1 MLLQE
6 ELSRGEPTSRG
17 EGTAQTCPRCPAPQ
31 AAAERRQERAR
42 EGARPLQLPCSR
54 SGTQMP
60 ATGRRRRRPS
70 RPPPP
75 SSSSSAALV
84 NNGGVRRG
92 RRGAGSERAA
102 RCCRAGRDRW
112 QVLRAG
118 LPTRLRASSAKFAGG
133 RRRKPRRDCSSRA
146 GDVADQPPLSGGA
159 AATPLNPRW
168 PPARPPGRLFLRG
181 LKGPSRPPLRGSP
194 LPGVRSG
201 SSEFCP
207 LLPPGLRRAVLP
219 RSQLR
224 RCRPPAPRRPGGS
237 VPAAP
242 AASTA
247 A

>member
-1 MLLQE
+1 MNQLPGAKAQPKPARAAPLRRLRQSAGRSAHE
-6 ELSRGEPTSRG
+6 RVPVPCSSR
-17 EGTAQTCPRCPAPQ
+17 
-31 AAAERRQERAR
+31 AAAAGPKCRQRGGGG
-42 EGARPLQLPCSR
+42 GARH
-54 SGTQMP
+54 GH
-60 ATGRRRRRPS
+60 
-70 RPPPP
+70 PPPQQQQQQQ
-75 SSSSSAALV
+75 
-84 NNGGVRRG
+84 
-92 RRGAGSERAA
+92 RGAGKQRRRAAGQARGGRAA